1 MAADAP
7 PTPTTPY
14 ARLVRARAERR
25 RATALAAVAAA
36 AAASA
41 AAAHGASLTVFGSL
55 ATGRFRET
63 SDIDLAVDGP
73 ADRLEAAATAAW
85 LAVVDAGFDCDVVRL
100 DLAPPGLV
108 ARVRADGRE
117 PGALV

>member
-25 RATALAAVAAA
+25 RAAALAAVAAA
-36 AAASA
+36 ARA
-41 AAAHGASLTVFGSL
+41 AAAHGASLKVFGSL